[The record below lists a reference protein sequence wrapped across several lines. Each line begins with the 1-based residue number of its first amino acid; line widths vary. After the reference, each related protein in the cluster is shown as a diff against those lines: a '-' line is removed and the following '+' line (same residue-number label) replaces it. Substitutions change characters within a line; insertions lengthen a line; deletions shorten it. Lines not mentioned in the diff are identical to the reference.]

1 MTILLSVTG
10 FDPSRWWQA
19 LHDAAPER
27 RIVLDPADAGDEAID
42 YAVVWKQP
50 PGLLA
55 TLPHLKAIFSIG
67 AGVDHILADRQLPD
81 VPIAR
86 IVADDLKERMSEY
99 VLWRVLDHF
108 RRGSSYRKQQAQRI
122 WHERMQPGAREITVG
137 IMGLGALGIDAAKKL
152 RVMGFDVAG
161 WSRSVKTVSGVKTYA
176 GADGLGD
183 FLAVSDIIVV
193 LLPLTDDTR
202 GIIGRDLLARLKRD
216 TPLGGPVLINAGRGA
231 LQDEAAIL
239 AALDD
244 GRLMEA
250 SLDVFTVE
258 PLPAESRLWSH
269 PKVFVTPHAAALS
282 DPDALAPIII
292 RQIGAHERG
301 ETLQNVVDRQAGY

>member
-27 RIVLDPADAGDEAID
+27 KIVLDASEAGTEPID

-50 PGLLA
+50 PGLLT
-55 TLPHLKAIFSIG
+55 TLPGLKAIFSLG
-67 AGVDHILADRQLPD
+67 AGVDHILTDRELPD
-81 VPIAR
+81 VPIVR

-99 VLWRVLDHF
+99 VVWRVLDHF
-108 RRGSSYRKQQAQRI
+108 RRGRAYRQQQAQKI
-122 WHERMQPGAREITVG
+122 WHERMQPAAREITVG
-137 IMGLGALGIDAAKKL
+137 IMGLGVLGIDAAEKL
-152 RVMGFDVAG
+152 KVLGFRVAG
-161 WSRSVKTVSGVKTYA
+161 WSRSEKSVAGVETFA
-176 GADGLGD
+176 GEAGLPT
-183 FLAVSDIIVV
+183 FLAATDILVV
-193 LLPLTDDTR
+193 LLPLTADTR
-202 GIIGRDLLARLKRD
+202 GIIGAELIARLKRD
-216 TPLGGPVLINAGRGA
+216 TPLGGPVLINAGRGG
-231 LQDEAAIL
+231 LQDETAIL

-244 GRLMEA
+244 NQLMEA

-282 DPDALAPIII
+282 DPDALAPIIM
-292 RQIGAHERG
+292 RQIAAHQRG
-301 ETLQNVVDRQAGY
+301 EPLQNVVDRQAGY